1 MILSLNKITERL
13 INLNKAEAVLT
24 VLVISVIIL
33 VVKPGAVMI

>member
-13 INLNKAEAVLT
+13 INLNKVEAVLT